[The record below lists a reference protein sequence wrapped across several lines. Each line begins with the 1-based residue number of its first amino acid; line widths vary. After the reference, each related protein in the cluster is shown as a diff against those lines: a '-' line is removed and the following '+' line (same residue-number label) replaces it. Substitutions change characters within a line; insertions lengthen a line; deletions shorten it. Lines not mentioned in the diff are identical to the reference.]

1 MSALQVLTNRLLAAV
16 LAMLM
21 VVGTAT
27 APEPDPE
34 ASLVLQAA
42 PSATPLPIQ
51 DVDDPT
57 VEPPMDPPGPTAT
70 PVPATWLLSGQ
81 MVVGGCMRFVSSIR
95 GWADDEELAYL
106 ATQPD
111 LILAIA
117 AKETHCN
124 PGEGI
129 DNPMNGVGLM
139 AVVPKPWTSSID
151 VLLQPRASVYWGM
164 VVLNWNI
171 TDPENNPE
179 QDLRRALA
187 AYNCGWRI
195 DEPGRCQPPFGYAY
209 ADDILEFWR
218 PLVVAALNDF
228 MCRDFEMPGRR
239 DDQDWLRSLGY
250 GCEGTSIV
258 LE

>member
-1 MSALQVLTNRLLAAV
+1 MSALQVLTNRLLAAL

-27 APEPDPE
+27 VPGPESEGPLVLSLVPTPTPAPLDRADVWEPTAESAPEPTRTSVSE
-34 ASLVLQAA
+34 VWQSTGEMVAS
-42 PSATPLPIQ
+42 
-51 DVDDPT
+51 
-57 VEPPMDPPGPTAT
+57 
-70 PVPATWLLSGQ
+70 
-81 MVVGGCMRFVSSIR
+81 GCLRFVTTIR
-95 GWADDEELAYL
+95 SWQDHAELGYL
-106 ATQPD
+106 AAQPD
-111 LILAIA
+111 LLLAIA
-117 AKETHCN
+117 AKESHCS
-124 PGEGI
+124 PGAGA

-164 VVLNWNI
+164 VILNWNI

-218 PLVVAALNDF
+218 PLMAQALSEF
-228 MCRDFEMPGRR
+228 VCRDFETVSRQE
-239 DDQDWLRSLGY
+239 DQEWLRSLGY
-250 GCEGTSIV
+250 GCGQ
-258 LE
+258 